1 VVSDEFFALVN
12 NPAERGHIFPSV
24 SLRFIPQS
32 VATRERAGAV
42 ALMWL
47 LLLVVL
53 GLTVLPLIMILLSSF
68 EATGEGLKTSWSLR
82 PWVEAWSNP
91 KIVAAVGATLRI
103 AVTRLVIA
111 LSVAVLISWLLARTN
126 IPGSR
131 WLEFGFW
138 ISHFMPTI
146 AVVQGW
152 IFLLE
157 GKVGLVNQWLG
168 RLPFAATVD
177 LFSFWGI
184 VWVHLMAQ
192 NITVLVILLTLAL
205 RNMDAALEE
214 ASLLSGASQAGTAAR
229 ITLPLMMPTITTL
242 GLMGFVRALESF
254 EVERVL
260 GPPIGLDIYSTLIV
274 SMIRDDPPN
283 VPAAT
288 ALASTVLLFMLPLV
302 LLQRWYSGRH
312 EHTTVSGRMRRGVID
327 LGHWRWPV
335 FALVLVLVCLLTVV
349 PALSV
354 IAGSF
359 MTRWGA
365 FHLSHAWTVGHWA
378 AVYGEFSFWS
388 SFRNTMMI
396 GLGAAFLAVAL
407 LFLAAYVIV
416 KTKFKGRRLL
426 DLVSWLP
433 WSFPGIL
440 LGFGLLSLVLR
451 VPLFR
456 PLYGSVAL
464 LIFAIVAVNMTV
476 GTQLLKNGLMQLS
489 GELEEG
495 SRAAGASWGVTQLR
509 IVLPLLAPMLV
520 TVGLVVF
527 ISAVR
532 DVSTVLLLAAPGTRT
547 LALLSLDYI
556 VTGRLE
562 EAAVVT
568 SLVIALAVGTALIA
582 RSLGSRMGLDRRY

>member
-1 VVSDEFFALVN
+1 
-12 NPAERGHIFPSV
+12 
-24 SLRFIPQS
+24 
-32 VATRERAGAV
+32 
-42 ALMWL
+42 
-47 LLLVVL
+47 
-53 GLTVLPLIMILLSSF
+53 MILLSSF
-68 EATGEGLKTSWSLR
+68 ETAGDGFKTSWSLR

-91 KIVAAVGATLRI
+91 KIVAAAGVTLRI
-103 AVTRLVIA
+103 ALTRVAIGLA
-111 LSVAVLISWLLARTN
+111 LAIVISWLLARTN

-157 GKVGLVNQWLG
+157 GKVGLINQWLG
-168 RLPFAATVD
+168 RLPFGGASTVD

-205 RNMDAALEE
+205 RNMDTALEE
-214 ASLLSGASQAGTAAR
+214 ASLLSGASQTTTAAR

-242 GLMGFVRALESF
+242 GLMAFVRALESF

-260 GPPIGLDIYSTLIV
+260 GPPIGLNIYSTLIV

-288 ALASTVLLFMLPLV
+288 ALASAVLLVMLPLV

-312 EHTTVSGRMRRGVID
+312 DRTTVSGRMRRGVID
-327 LGHWRWPV
+327 LGRWRWPA
-335 FALVLVLVCLLTVV
+335 FASVLILVCLLTVI

-365 FHLSHAWTVGHWA
+365 FHLAHPWTFEHWA

-388 SFRNTMMI
+388 SFRNTVTI
-396 GLGAAFLAVAL
+396 GLGAAFLAIAL
-407 LFLAAYVIV
+407 LFLVAYVIV
-416 KTKFKGRRLL
+416 KTRFKGRRLL

-440 LGFGLLSLVLR
+440 LGFGLLSLALR

-464 LIFAIVAVNMTV
+464 LILAIVAVNMTV

-489 GELEEG
+489 RELEEG
-495 SRAAGASWGVTQLR
+495 SRAAGASWSATQLR
-509 IVLPLLAPMLV
+509 IVLPLLAPILV
-520 TVGLVVF
+520 TIGLVIF

-562 EAAVVT
+562 EAAVIT
-568 SLVIALAVGTALIA
+568 SLVIVLAIGTALIA
-582 RSLGSRMGLDRRY
+582 RSFGSRMGLDRRY

>member
-1 VVSDEFFALVN
+1 MSQ
-12 NPAERGHIFPSV
+12 RG
-24 SLRFIPQS
+24 
-32 VATRERAGAV
+32 TRTESHGAV
-42 ALMWL
+42 LLMWL
-47 LLLVVL
+47 LLFTVL
-53 GLTVLPLIMILLSSF
+53 LLTVLPLIMILLSSF
-68 EATGEGLKTSWSLR
+68 EAVGDEAGTFSRLQSWIA
-82 PWVEAWSNP
+82 AWSNP
-91 KIVAAVGATLRI
+91 KVGAAVG
-103 AVTRLVIA
+103 VTFRLALTRVAIGLALAIVIA
-111 LSVAVLISWLLARTN
+111 WLLARTN

-157 GKVGLVNQWLG
+157 GKVGLVNQWIG
-168 RLPFAATVD
+168 QLPLAGKGTVD

-214 ASLLSGASQAGTAAR
+214 ASLLSGASHARTAVG
-229 ITLPLMMPTITTL
+229 ITLPLMMPTLTTL
-242 GLMGFVRALESF
+242 GLMAFVRALESF

-260 GPPIGLDIYSTLIV
+260 GPPIGLNIYSTLIV

-288 ALASTVLLFMLPLV
+288 ALASAVLLVLLPLV

-312 EHTTVSGRMRRGVID
+312 EQTTVTGRMRLGVID
-327 LGHWRWPV
+327 LGRWRWPA
-335 FALVLVLVCLLTVV
+335 FALVFILICLLTVV

-354 IAGSF
+354 IVGSF
-359 MTRWGA
+359 MTRWGG
-365 FHLSHAWTVGHWA
+365 FHLAHPWTFEHWTT
-378 AVYGEFSFWS
+378 VFSDFSFWS
-388 SFRNTMMI
+388 SFRNTLVI

-407 LFLAAYVIV
+407 LFLIAYVIV
-416 KTKFKGRRLL
+416 KTRFKGRHLL

-440 LGFGLLSLVLR
+440 LGFGLLSLALR
-451 VPLFR
+451 VPVFR
-456 PLYGSVAL
+456 PLYGSLGL
-464 LIFAIVAVNMTV
+464 LILAIVAVNMTV

-489 GELEEG
+489 RELEEG
-495 SRAAGASWGVTQLR
+495 SLAAGASWSVTQTR
-509 IVLPLLAPMLV
+509 IVLPLLGPMLV
-520 TVGLVVF
+520 TVGLIIF

-562 EAAVVT
+562 EGAVLT
-568 SLVIALAVGTALIA
+568 SLVVFLATGTALIA
-582 RSLGSRMGLDRRY
+582 RAFGSRLGLDRR